1 MQGCAGMWRR
11 RDAGPETPPASQ
23 QQPSAPPGGSG
34 RRAATPW
41 DSAPPSR
48 WAPSSPG
55 TGRPA
60 TAAGP
65 SLSGDPAAAGPLAS
79 AAAST
84 GVDLTAQ
91 AALASATRGRSPPPP
106 ALRERARA
114 RARRPLAV
122 GSARHSPHPLGR
134 AGLGT
139 LSGLPASMRST
150 AAVAGVETFLGQT
163 PLLRV
168 FCLRRAAG
176 GLTNP
181 RWGEGT
187 ELAKEA
193 GQDQDWA
200 AATGAERRSVGLVG
214 WTGSWA
220 GRSQTREWGLR

>member
-1 MQGCAGMWRR
+1 MTQGRR
-11 RDAGPETPPASQ
+11 RPQHRSSSPRRPREGPAGARPRRGTRPLPPAGPRPHRAPA
-23 QQPSAPPGGSG
+23 G
-34 RRAATPW
+34 RRRQRG
-41 DSAPPSR
+41 PPS
-48 WAPSSPG
+48 
-55 TGRPA
+55 PA
-60 TAAGP
+60 TQP
-65 SLSGDPAAAGPLAS
+65 QRVLWPRPLQAQ
-79 AAAST
+79 AST
-84 GVDLTAQ
+84 SRPRPHWPAQ
-91 AALASATRGRSPPPP
+91 PGGRSPPPP

-181 RWGEGT
+181 RWGEGP